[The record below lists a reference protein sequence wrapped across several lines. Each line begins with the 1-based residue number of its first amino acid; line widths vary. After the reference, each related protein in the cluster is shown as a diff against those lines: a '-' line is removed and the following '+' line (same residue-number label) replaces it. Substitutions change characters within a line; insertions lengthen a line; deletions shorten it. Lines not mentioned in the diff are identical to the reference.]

1 MPNPASVEDS
11 VKAVFSTEKNH
22 QYGADFLEGLR
33 ENMREVSSRMGKSVL
48 LAVLA
53 AILFELLARAAV
65 EKASIGP
72 FEVKDLSLFRLALPV
87 VIAYSFYEITL
98 LVLQFY
104 EFETA
109 YIAAYSNLYEDAA
122 ARDLEYFVL
131 LIMPAHFAPRTY
143 DTYRHDAPSDL
154 LVTMQFLTVV
164 IVYLSVLAFLGYA
177 YYIQFRFFHFG
188 NIAVWI
194 TVVINAYF
202 LASAF
207 LLLRKAFRM

>member
-1 MPNPASVEDS
+1 VVAGKVKRGGAEMPNPASVEDS

-109 YIAAYSNLYEDAA
+109 YIAAYSNLSVSSGQSRSLRGGGWRPPEPVVGALPAA
-122 ARDLEYFVL
+122 
-131 LIMPAHFAPRTY
+131 P
-143 DTYRHDAPSDL
+143 
-154 LVTMQFLTVV
+154 
-164 IVYLSVLAFLGYA
+164 
-177 YYIQFRFFHFG
+177 
-188 NIAVWI
+188 
-194 TVVINAYF
+194 
-202 LASAF
+202 ASAAEASEAS
-207 LLLRKAFRM
+207 RRTRSVASSSSRSRQRST